1 MEWWDGLRLFANL
14 LRDIAIILLA
24 AMNIHLYQ
32 ELRQIKREVEGK
44 RR

>member
-24 AMNIHLYQ
+24 AMNIRLH
-32 ELRQIKREVEGK
+32 ERIRAMEKEMR
-44 RR
+44 